1 MFIGTDERGWGIVIN
16 EYPDQGVVVGYIMQ
30 NERTMY
36 EYRRVCNNTY
46 SGSNESAYREAVLY
60 SENTFGLGRK
70 CGVMLCG
77 HVLYGMADKVN
88 GTNSL
93 YIYNGLG
100 MDEKIYISPDA
111 QVEDKAR
118 AEKYKDL
125 YLKSDWAYYEIFY
138 QDENGNRK
146 WTDEMYTGQFWD

>member
-1 MFIGTDERGWGIVIN
+1 IN

-46 SGSNESAYREAVLY
+46 SGSNEGAYREAVLY

-77 HVLYGMADKVN
+77 HVLN
-88 GTNSL
+88 GTDSIIGGMKSFH
-93 YIYNGLG
+93 IYNGLG
-100 MDEKIYISPDA
+100 MDERIYFFPENLIENKER
-111 QVEDKAR
+111 V
-118 AEKYKDL
+118 EKYKEL
-125 YLKSDWAYYEIFY
+125 YLNSDWAYYVLIYEDANSNIVK
-138 QDENGNRK
+138 EEK
-146 WTDEMYTGQFWD
+146 TGKFWD